1 MNYDEWV
8 PSNLF
13 LTHYYPDDPPASQ
26 LVNMASLALGQNGVW
41 GSLSTVSEA
50 GVKWMSEFLSRYKQV
65 RLDVA
70 DSYPITSG
78 AVSSSYE
85 THEKIQDATGKGVA
99 VLFSTIPG
107 KMVYVTEHSPAQE
120 LWATEGTRVSFD
132 GRGRAVIES
141 EMESGA
147 AIVLFGVK

>member
-1 MNYDEWV
+1 
-8 PSNLF
+8 
-13 LTHYYPDDPPASQ
+13 
-26 LVNMASLALGQNGVW
+26 
-41 GSLSTVSEA
+41 
-50 GVKWMSEFLSRYKQV
+50 
-65 RLDVA
+65 
-70 DSYPITSG
+70 
-78 AVSSSYE
+78 
-85 THEKIQDATGKGVA
+85 